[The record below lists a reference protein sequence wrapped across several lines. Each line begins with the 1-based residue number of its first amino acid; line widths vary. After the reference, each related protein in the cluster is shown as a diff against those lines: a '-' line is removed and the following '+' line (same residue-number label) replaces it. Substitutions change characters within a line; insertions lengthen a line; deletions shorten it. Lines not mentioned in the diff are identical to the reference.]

1 MKNWYE
7 DTEIIKEVPDFK
19 QTDINGIVGVN
30 YYIDYNELYEEVS
43 FLQVNFILEKL
54 NYKKTI
60 KILFKEVSNL
70 KIDGFGGS
78 YNQLLGF
85 NIKKTD
91 SGYESSKRYL
101 FEDYENNSIQFYFSD
116 FEIVSIK

>member
-54 NYKKTI
+54 NYKKSI
-60 KILFKEVSNL
+60 KMLFKDVSNL

-85 NIKKTD
+85 NIEKTD